1 MRAFLALLL
10 ILSPAAYVQ
19 SNPLVRPSR
28 DITALS
34 GSWNGAHLEQRSSC
48 RSAPNNVLHATYAT
62 YVCRF
67 DPSNQSM
74 SITENAVNGL
84 MCNWQG
90 TYRDDNG
97 AT

>member
-48 RSAPNNVLHATYAT
+48 RSAPNNGLHATYAT
-62 YVCRF
+62 YVFRF

-74 SITENAVNGL
+74 SITENAVKA
-84 MCNWQG
+84 
-90 TYRDDNG
+90 TVAEITG
-97 AT
+97 AMK